1 MSVTLDSLGQF
12 EIDCPTEQDSAQFA
26 QQLAPALSDVTL
38 VTLEGGL
45 GAGKTTFVRALL
57 AAMGY
62 QGRVKSPTYALVE
75 PYRIDGREVFHFDLY
90 RLSDPE
96 ELDFLGLD
104 DYFTG
109 LSLCLVEWADKG
121 RGMLPKADLHLSIE
135 FMGEGRRMALTAL
148 TPNGKSVVVGLN
160 AQK

>member
-1 MSVTLDSLGQF
+1 MSSSNENPLSISV
-12 EIDCPTEQDSAQFA
+12 ECIDERASGAFA
-26 QQLAPALSDVTL
+26 ARLAPLLGDVSL
-38 VTLEGGL
+38 FTLEGDL

-62 QGRVKSPTYALVE
+62 EGRVKSPTYALVE
-75 PYRIDGREVFHFDLY
+75 PYEIEGREVFHFDLY

-109 LSLCLVEWADKG
+109 QSLCLVEWADKG
-121 RGMLPKADLHLSIE
+121 EGMLPTADLKLSID
-135 FMGEGRRMALTAL
+135 FAGSGRVLTLRPSSPEGA
-148 TPNGKSVVVGLN
+148 SVIATLGS
-160 AQK
+160 